1 MSKQKFDTILIGG
14 GNAGF
19 GVSSVL
25 ADAGHSIAFIEALD
39 FGGVCPNR
47 GCTPKKILVA
57 AAHTLDQIER
67 APAHGISVGKPS
79 LDWGKLIDRKN
90 EMISFIPDAMEGV
103 AAKRG
108 TVFKGSAHFTGP
120 TTIKVGDDVLEGTN
134 IIIATGS
141 VPRPLPIPG
150 AEHLIT
156 TDEVLSEKNQPGEV
170 VFIGGGV
177 VALEF
182 SHVYAR
188 AGTKVTILEVM
199 PQLLPRMDAG
209 VVARLSEDCERLGIN
224 IHTGVQVSTIEESDE
239 KFTVTYEKDG
249 TTHTVKADRVVN
261 GAGRIANTAGLGLE
275 AAGIEENRGQ
285 IAVHPHL
292 QSVSNPAVWVAGDA
306 LAGAPQLSPLATYE
320 GQIVGRNIRDGAK
333 EAPDYFA
340 LPSAVYTV
348 PSLATV
354 GMTEEEAR
362 DKIGDL
368 NVIENDMTGWFS
380 GKSYAENVAW
390 AKVLVDRAEDR
401 IVGAHMIG
409 HNADDLIHVFSFAM
423 KFGIRASDVKN
434 SAFAYPSFSSDIKN
448 LL

>member
-1 MSKQKFDTILIGG
+1 MPQKFDTIIIGG

-25 ADAGHSIAFIEALD
+25 ADAEHNIAFIESDD

-57 AAHTLDQIER
+57 AATALDQINR
-67 APAHGISVGKPS
+67 ASTHGITVGTPK
-79 LDWGKLIDRKN
+79 LDWAKLIERKDD
-90 EMISFIPDAMEGV
+90 MIGFIPGAMEGV

-108 TVFKGSAHFTGP
+108 TVFKGKARFTGP
-120 TTIKVGDDVLEGTN
+120 NTVSVGDEMLEASN
-134 IIIATGS
+134 IIVATGS
-141 VPRPLPIPG
+141 VPRPLTFPG

-156 TDEVLSEKNQPGEV
+156 SDEILSEKNQPKEII
-170 VFIGGGV
+170 FIGGGV

-182 SHVYAR
+182 GHVYAR
-188 AGTKVTILEVM
+188 AGTKVTILEMM

-209 VVARLSEDCERLGIN
+209 VVEQLSNECGRLGITV
-224 IHTGVQVSTIEESDE
+224 HTGVSVSGIEQNGDKLSVA
-239 KFTVTYEKDG
+239 FEKDG
-249 TTHTVKADRVVN
+249 ETQRVEADRVAN
-261 GAGRIANTAGLGLE
+261 GAGRVANTVGLDIE
-275 AAGIEENRGQ
+275 AAGIELDRGR
-285 IAVHPHL
+285 IPVHSHM
-292 QSVSNPAVWVAGDA
+292 QSLTNPAVWVVGDA
-306 LAGAPQLSPLATYE
+306 LVGAPQLSPVATYE
-320 GQIVGRNIRDGAK
+320 GQMVGRNIRDNAK

-340 LPSAVYTV
+340 LPSAVYTI

-354 GMTEEEAR
+354 GMTEAEAR
-362 DKIGDL
+362 ESIKSL
-368 NVIENDMTGWFS
+368 KVTENDMTGWFS
-380 GKSYAENVAW
+380 GKSYVEKVAW
-390 AKVLVDRAEDR
+390 AKILIDETTDQ

-423 KFGIRASDVKN
+423 KFGIKASDIKN